1 MHVDINGNILLVQ
14 LLPMSVNSLPA
25 IYTYINIKLMPAIVL
40 YMLFIDYNDKSQ
52 MCETAISHLVSTS
65 FIVSVSND
73 PMSFVLC

>member
-25 IYTYINIKLMPAIVL
+25 IYTYIYIKLMPDIVL

-52 MCETAISHLVSTS
+52 MCETDI
-65 FIVSVSND
+65 
-73 PMSFVLC
+73 

>member
-25 IYTYINIKLMPAIVL
+25 IYTYIYIKLMPDIVL

-52 MCETAISHLVSTS
+52 MCETAI
-65 FIVSVSND
+65 
-73 PMSFVLC
+73 